1 MTISRLQKNSLIKR
15 TIMKPRI
22 ETLTK
27 TNLIGINL
35 QMSISNNRTG
45 ELWRTFMLKLK
56 ELEIDANQDK
66 YSIQLYSPD
75 HFKQF
80 NSNNEFTKWAAIQSD
95 GLTSASTGLDTFNLE
110 ESLYA
115 IFDYKGL
122 SSDPSIFQYIY
133 ADWLP
138 KSEYLLDD
146 RPHFEILGE
155 KYKNNHPESEE
166 EIWIPIKPK

>member
-1 MTISRLQKNSLIKR
+1 MT
-15 TIMKPRI
+15 PRI
-22 ETLTK
+22 ETLSK

-35 QMSISNNRTG
+35 QMSLLNNRTG
-45 ELWRTFMLKLK
+45 ELWRTFITKLIELKI
-56 ELEIDANQDK
+56 EANQDK

-80 NSNNEFTKWAAIQSD
+80 NPNNEFTKWAAVQSNE
-95 GLTSASTGLDTFNLE
+95 LDTTNIALE
-110 ESLYA
+110 SFILEGGTYA
-115 IFDYKGL
+115 VFDYKGS

-133 ADWLP
+133 TDWLP
-138 KSEYLLDD
+138 KSEYFLDD

-155 KYKNNHPESEE
+155 KYKNNDPQSEE